1 MQLLKP
7 ENRKNNPLPLLA
19 VGTFGLHVFTLLL
32 LLFHESMLQ
41 QLARQ
46 LTPQSLV
53 QLVDGRTITVDP
65 QPNLERQ
72 PEAIRRFVGETM
84 SLMLTSSEQ
93 QPPTQVWEIT
103 SQLVA
108 DNFKEKLKSEITNLN
123 PDSQFENVNRGA
135 ENVLVIQKISQPIEI
150 GKGNGLW
157 KVEMFAN
164 QLVFSGY
171 DRLGKSTSF
180 NKQILVR
187 AIDEPATSLPN
198 AALPLQFAA
207 YRLGEA
213 RLEIYNV
220 CDIKDK
226 NCSGNPNQALP

>member
-7 ENRKNNPLPLLA
+7 ENKKNNPLPVLA
-19 VGTFGLHVFTLLL
+19 VGTFGLHLLTLLL
-32 LLFHESMLQ
+32 LIFHGSMLQ
-41 QLARQ
+41 QLSRQ

-65 QPNLERQ
+65 EPNLKRQ

-84 SLMLTSSEQ
+84 SLMLTWSQE

-108 DNFKEKLKSEITNLN
+108 DDFKEKLKSELTNLN
-123 PDSQFENVNRGA
+123 PDRQFENVNRGA
-135 ENVLVIQKISQPIEI
+135 ENVLVIQKISQPTEIGNGRWKIEI
-150 GKGNGLW
+150 L
-157 KVEMFAN
+157 AN
-164 QLVFSGY
+164 QLTFSSY
-171 DRLGKSTSF
+171 DRLGKSVSF

-198 AALPLQFAA
+198 APLPLHFAA

-213 RLEIYNV
+213 RLKIYNI
-220 CDIKDK
+220 CEIKDN
-226 NCSGNPNQALP
+226 NCSGKPNQALP

>member
-1 MQLLKP
+1 MQILKP
-7 ENRKNNPLPLLA
+7 ENKKNSPLPLLA
-19 VGTFGLHVFTLLL
+19 VGTFGLHLFTLLL
-32 LLFHESMLQ
+32 LIFNGSMLQ
-41 QLARQ
+41 QLGKQ

-84 SLMLTSSEQ
+84 SLMLTWSDQ

-108 DNFKEKLKSEITNLN
+108 DDFKQKLKSELTNLN
-123 PDSQFENVNRGA
+123 PDNQFENVNRGT
-135 ENVLVIQKISQPIEI
+135 ENVLVIQKISQPTEI
-150 GKGNGLW
+150 GDGKW

-171 DRLGKSTSF
+171 DKLGKSISF

-198 AALPLQFAA
+198 APLSLHFAA

-213 RLEIYNV
+213 RLKIYNV
-220 CDIKDK
+220 CEIKDK

>member
-7 ENRKNNPLPLLA
+7 ENRKNSPLPLLA

-32 LLFHESMLQ
+32 LIFHGSMLQ
-41 QLARQ
+41 QLGRQ
-46 LTPQSLV
+46 LTPQTLV
-53 QLVDGRTITVDP
+53 QLVDGRTITVDA
-65 QPNLERQ
+65 QPSLERQ

-84 SLMLTSSEQ
+84 SLMLTWSQQ

-108 DNFKEKLKSEITNLN
+108 DGFKPKLKSEITNLN
-123 PDSQFENVNRGA
+123 PDSQFENVNAGA
-135 ENVLVIQKISQPIEI
+135 ENVLVIQKISQPTEI
-150 GKGNGLW
+150 GNGNW

-164 QLVFSGY
+164 QLVFNSY
-171 DRLGKSTSF
+171 DRLGKSISF

-198 AALPLQFAA
+198 AALPLHFAA

-213 RLEIYNV
+213 RLEIYNI
-220 CDIKDK
+220 CEIKDK
-226 NCSGNPNQALP
+226 NCSGNPNQVLP

>member
-7 ENRKNNPLPLLA
+7 ENRKNSPLPLLV
-19 VGTFGLHVFTLLL
+19 VGTFGLHLFTLLL
-32 LLFHESMLQ
+32 LIFNGSMLQ
-41 QLARQ
+41 QLSRQ

-65 QPNLERQ
+65 QPNLGRQ

-84 SLMLTSSEQ
+84 SLMLTWSQQ

-108 DNFKEKLKSEITNLN
+108 DDFKQKLKSQLTNLS

-135 ENVLVIQKISQPIEI
+135 ENVLVIQKISQPTEI
-150 GKGNGLW
+150 DNGKW
-157 KVEMFAN
+157 KVDIVAN
-164 QLVFSGY
+164 QLVFSSY
-171 DRLGKSTSF
+171 DKLGKSVPF

-187 AIDEPATSLPN
+187 AIDQPATSLPN
-198 AALPLQFAA
+198 AALPLHFAA

-213 RLEIYNV
+213 RLEIYNI
-220 CDIKDK
+220 CEIQDQ
-226 NCSGNPNQALP
+226 NCSVNPNQALP

>member
-7 ENRKNNPLPLLA
+7 ENKKNSPLPLLA
-19 VGTFGLHVFTLLL
+19 VGTLGLHLFTLLL
-32 LLFHESMLQ
+32 LIFHGSMLQ
-41 QLARQ
+41 QLGRQ

-84 SLMLTSSEQ
+84 SLMLTWSQQ
-93 QPPTQVWEIT
+93 QPPTQVWEIS

-108 DNFKEKLKSEITNLN
+108 DNFKQKFKSEITNLN

-135 ENVLVIQKISQPIEI
+135 ENVLVIQKISQPTAV
-150 GKGNGLW
+150 GNGKW

-164 QLVFSGY
+164 QLIFSSY
-171 DRLGKSTSF
+171 DKLGKSVSF

-198 AALPLQFAA
+198 APLPLHFAA

-220 CDIKDK
+220 CEIQDK
-226 NCSGNPNQALP
+226 NCSGNPN

>member
-1 MQLLKP
+1 MQILKP

-19 VGTFGLHVFTLLL
+19 VGTFGLNVFTLLL
-32 LLFHESMLQ
+32 LLFNGSMLQ
-41 QLARQ
+41 QLGRK

-65 QPNLERQ
+65 EPNLERQ

-84 SLMLTSSEQ
+84 SLMLTWSDQ

-108 DNFKEKLKSEITNLN
+108 DNFKQKLKSELTNLN
-123 PDSQFENVNRGA
+123 QDSQFENVNRGA
-135 ENVLVIQKISQPIEI
+135 ENVLVIQKISQPTKI
-150 GKGNGLW
+150 GDGQW

-164 QLVFSGY
+164 QLVFNGY
-171 DRLGKSTSF
+171 DRLGKSISF

-198 AALPLQFAA
+198 AALPSHFAA

-220 CDIKDK
+220 CEIKDK

>member
-32 LLFHESMLQ
+32 LLFHGSMLQ
-41 QLARQ
+41 QLGRQ
-46 LTPQSLV
+46 LTPQTLV

-84 SLMLTSSEQ
+84 SLMLTWSEQ
-93 QPPTQVWEIT
+93 QPPPQVWEIT

-108 DNFKEKLKSEITNLN
+108 DDFKQKLKSELTNLN

-135 ENVLVIQKISQPIEI
+135 ENVLVIQKISQPTEI
-150 GKGNGLW
+150 GNGQW
-157 KVEMFAN
+157 KVEMLAN

-171 DRLGKSTSF
+171 DKLGKSISF

-198 AALPLQFAA
+198 AALPLHFAA

-213 RLEIYNV
+213 RLEIYNI
-220 CDIKDK
+220 CEIKDK

>member
-19 VGTFGLHVFTLLL
+19 VGTFGLHIFTLLL
-32 LLFHESMLQ
+32 LIFHWSMLQ
-41 QLARQ
+41 QLGRQ

-53 QLVDGRTITVDP
+53 QLVDGRTITADP
-65 QPNLERQ
+65 QENLNRQ
-72 PEAIRRFVGETM
+72 PETIRRFVGETM
-84 SLMLTSSEQ
+84 SLMLTWSQQ
-93 QPPTQVWEIT
+93 QPPSQVWEIS

-108 DNFKEKLKSEITNLN
+108 DDFKQKLKSELTNLN

-135 ENVLVIQKISQPIEI
+135 ENVLVIQKISQPTEI
-150 GKGNGLW
+150 SNGTW
-157 KVEMFAN
+157 KVEMLAN
-164 QLVFSGY
+164 QLIFNSY
-171 DRLGKSTSF
+171 DKLGKSTSF

-198 AALPLQFAA
+198 AALPSHFAA

-213 RLEIYNV
+213 RLEIYNI
-220 CDIKDK
+220 CEIKDN
-226 NCSGNPNQALP
+226 NCSEKPNQALP

>member
-7 ENRKNNPLPLLA
+7 ENRKNSPLPLLV
-19 VGTFGLHVFTLLL
+19 VGTFGLHLFTLLL
-32 LLFHESMLQ
+32 LIFNGSMLQ
-41 QLARQ
+41 QLSRQ

-84 SLMLTSSEQ
+84 SLMLTWSQQ

-108 DNFKEKLKSEITNLN
+108 DDFKEKLKSQLTNLS

-135 ENVLVIQKISQPIEI
+135 ENVLVIQKISQPTEI
-150 GKGNGLW
+150 DNGKW
-157 KVEMFAN
+157 KVDIVAN
-164 QLVFSGY
+164 QLVFSSY
-171 DRLGKSTSF
+171 DKLGKSVSF

-187 AIDEPATSLPN
+187 AIDQPATSLPN
-198 AALPLQFAA
+198 AALPLHFAA

-213 RLEIYNV
+213 RLEIYNI
-220 CDIKDK
+220 CEIQDQ
-226 NCSGNPNQALP
+226 NCSVNPNQALP

>member
-7 ENRKNNPLPLLA
+7 ENKRNSPLPLLA
-19 VGTFGLHVFTLLL
+19 VGTFGLHVLTLLL
-32 LLFHESMLQ
+32 LIFHGSMLQ
-41 QLARQ
+41 QLSRQ
-46 LTPQSLV
+46 LSPQSLV
-53 QLVDGRTITVDP
+53 QLVDGRTITVDA

-84 SLMLTSSEQ
+84 SLMLTWSQQ

-108 DNFKEKLKSEITNLN
+108 DNFKQKLKSEITNLN
-123 PDSQFENVNRGA
+123 PDSQFENVSRGT
-135 ENVLVIQKISQPIEI
+135 ENVLVIQKISQPKEI
-150 GKGNGLW
+150 SKGNW

-164 QLVFSGY
+164 QLIFSGY
-171 DRLGKSTSF
+171 DRLGKSVSF

-198 AALPLQFAA
+198 AALPTHFAA

-220 CDIKDK
+220 CEIQDK

>member
-7 ENRKNNPLPLLA
+7 ENKKNNPLPLLA
-19 VGTFGLHVFTLLL
+19 VGTFGLNVFTLLL
-32 LLFHESMLQ
+32 LIFHGSMLQ
-41 QLARQ
+41 QLGRQ

-53 QLVDGRTITVDP
+53 QLVDGRVITVDP
-65 QPNLERQ
+65 QQNLERQ
-72 PEAIRRFVGETM
+72 PETIRRFVGESM
-84 SLMLTSSEQ
+84 SLMLTWSPQ
-93 QPPTQVWEIT
+93 QPPTTVWEIS

-108 DNFKEKLKSEITNLN
+108 ADFQPKLKSQLINLN
-123 PDSQFENVNRGA
+123 PDSQFENVNRGT
-135 ENVLVIQKISQPIEI
+135 ENVLVIQKVSQPTKVGD
-150 GKGNGLW
+150 GKW
-157 KVEMFAN
+157 KVEMLAN

-171 DRLGKSTSF
+171 DKLGKSISF

-198 AALPLQFAA
+198 AALPSHFAA

-220 CDIKDK
+220 CEIQDK
-226 NCSGNPNQALP
+226 NCSGNPNQGLP

>member
-32 LLFHESMLQ
+32 LIFNGSMLQ
-41 QLARQ
+41 ELGQQ
-46 LTPQSLV
+46 LTPQTLV

-84 SLMLTSSEQ
+84 SLMLTWSQQ

-108 DNFKEKLKSEITNLN
+108 DDFKQKFKSEVTNLN

-135 ENVLVIQKISQPIEI
+135 ENVLVIQKISQPREI
-150 GKGNGLW
+150 GNGKW
-157 KVEMFAN
+157 EVEMLAN

-180 NKQILVR
+180 NKKILVR
-187 AIDEPATSLPN
+187 AIDEPASSLPN
-198 AALPLQFAA
+198 APLPLHLAA

-220 CDIKDK
+220 CEIQDK

>member
-1 MQLLKP
+1 MQILKP

-19 VGTFGLHVFTLLL
+19 LGTFGLNVFTLLL
-32 LLFHESMLQ
+32 LLFNGSMLQ
-41 QLARQ
+41 QLGRQ

-53 QLVDGRTITVDP
+53 QLVDGRTITVNP
-65 QPNLERQ
+65 EPNLERQ
-72 PEAIRRFVGETM
+72 PEAIRRFAGETM
-84 SLMLTSSEQ
+84 SLMLTWSDQ
-93 QPPTQVWEIT
+93 QLPTQVWEIT

-108 DNFKEKLKSEITNLN
+108 EKFKQKLKSEITNLN
-123 PDSQFENVNRGA
+123 PDSQFENVNRGS
-135 ENVLVIQKISQPIEI
+135 ENVLVIQKISQPTKI
-150 GKGNGLW
+150 GDGQW

-226 NCSGNPNQALP
+226 NCSGNPNQILP

>member
-1 MQLLKP
+1 
-7 ENRKNNPLPLLA
+7 
-19 VGTFGLHVFTLLL
+19 
-32 LLFHESMLQ
+32 
-41 QLARQ
+41 
-46 LTPQSLV
+46 
-53 QLVDGRTITVDP
+53 
-65 QPNLERQ
+65 
-72 PEAIRRFVGETM
+72 
-84 SLMLTSSEQ
+84 
-93 QPPTQVWEIT
+93 
-103 SQLVA
+103 
-108 DNFKEKLKSEITNLN
+108 
-123 PDSQFENVNRGA
+123 
-135 ENVLVIQKISQPIEI
+135 
-150 GKGNGLW
+150 
-157 KVEMFAN
+157 MFAN

>member
-19 VGTFGLHVFTLLL
+19 VGTFGLHVFSLLL
-32 LLFHESMLQ
+32 LLFHGSMLQ
-41 QLARQ
+41 QLDKQR
-46 LTPQSLV
+46 TPQSLV
-53 QLVDGRTITVDP
+53 QLVDGRAITVDP
-65 QPNLERQ
+65 EPNLERQ

-108 DNFKEKLKSEITNLN
+108 DNFQEKLKSEVTNLN

-135 ENVLVIQKISQPIEI
+135 ENVLVIQKISQPTEI
-150 GKGNGLW
+150 GDGQW

>member
-1 MQLLKP
+1 MQILTP
-7 ENRKNNPLPLLA
+7 ENKKNSPLPLLA
-19 VGTFGLHVFTLLL
+19 VGTFGLHLFTLLL
-32 LLFHESMLQ
+32 LIFHGSMLQ
-41 QLARQ
+41 QLGRQ

-53 QLVDGRTITVDP
+53 QLVNGRTITVDP

-72 PEAIRRFVGETM
+72 PETIRRFVGETM
-84 SLMLTSSEQ
+84 SLMLTWSQQ
-93 QPPTQVWEIT
+93 QPPTQVWGIT

-108 DNFKEKLKSEITNLN
+108 DDFKEKLKSELTNLN
-123 PDSQFENVNRGA
+123 PDGQFENVNRGT
-135 ENVLVIQKISQPIEI
+135 ENVLVIQKVSQPTELGD
-150 GKGNGLW
+150 GKW

-164 QLVFSGY
+164 QLVFSSY
-171 DRLGKSTSF
+171 DKLGKSISF

-198 AALPLQFAA
+198 VALPLHLAA

-220 CDIKDK
+220 CEIQDK
-226 NCSGNPNQALP
+226 NCSVNPNQALP

>member
-7 ENRKNNPLPLLA
+7 ENRKNSPLPLLV
-19 VGTFGLHVFTLLL
+19 VGTFGLHLFTLLL
-32 LLFHESMLQ
+32 LIFNGSMLQ
-41 QLARQ
+41 QLSRQ

-84 SLMLTSSEQ
+84 SLMLTWSQQ

-108 DNFKEKLKSEITNLN
+108 DDFKQKLKSKITNLS

-135 ENVLVIQKISQPIEI
+135 ENVLVIEKISQPTEI
-150 GKGNGLW
+150 DNGKW

-164 QLVFSGY
+164 QLVFSSY
-171 DRLGKSTSF
+171 DKLGKSVSF
-180 NKQILVR
+180 NKQILVK
-187 AIDEPATSLPN
+187 AIEQPATSLPN
-198 AALPLQFAA
+198 AALPLHFAA

-213 RLEIYNV
+213 RLEIYNI
-220 CDIKDK
+220 CEIEDQ
-226 NCSGNPNQALP
+226 NCSVNPNKTLP